1 MYWDKTTIER
11 LRRGYYSAAYFNRTK
26 YILEQDHDE
35 TIVTMQIFQRNDQ
48 SVLCGIDE
56 VVELLRVGAGTWRGK
71 RWMSK
76 RQLLTVTALSDGV
89 KVNVSETVMHITG
102 PYVYFAHLES
112 LYLGILARRTM
123 AATNTRRVVEAAN
136 GKPVF
141 FFADRFDDFHTQE
154 GDGYAAHIGRAA
166 GVCTAAHASRWN
178 GVPVGTI
185 PHSLIAVSGG
195 ETIKATQRFAKH
207 IQGANIVALVDFDND
222 CVGTSLAVAK
232 AHGKKLWGVRLDTA
246 GNLIDKSLSK
256 NRNTKNTFGVN
267 PLLVWAVRK
276 ALNDNGYAHVKI
288 LVSGGFTEDKVRMF
302 EKEKTPVDSYG
313 VGSALVHGHND
324 FTADVVKVNGK
335 KMAKAGRVYT
345 PNTRLRLVRL

>member
-1 MYWDKTTIER
+1 
-11 LRRGYYSAAYFNRTK
+11 
-26 YILEQDHDE
+26 
-35 TIVTMQIFQRNDQ
+35 
-48 SVLCGIDE
+48 
-56 VVELLRVGAGTWRGK
+56 
-71 RWMSK
+71 
-76 RQLLTVTALSDGV
+76 
-89 KVNVSETVMHITG
+89 
-102 PYVYFAHLES
+102 
-112 LYLGILARRTM
+112 M

-141 FFADRFDDFHTQE
+141 SLP
-154 GDGYAAHIGRAA
+154 IGLTISIPKKVMVMRPHRAR
-166 GVCTAAHASRWN
+166 GWCVCTAAHASRWN

-195 ETIKATQRFAKH
+195 ETTKATQRFAKH

-232 AHGKKLWGVRLDTA
+232 AHGKKVVGVRLDTA

-302 EKEKTPVDSYG
+302 EKEK
-313 VGSALVHGHND
+313 
-324 FTADVVKVNGK
+324 
-335 KMAKAGRVYT
+335 R
-345 PNTRLRLVRL
+345 R